1 MNKLISGINSLMQEF
16 GFKTGTDYISSTFG
30 FCWKKSIMIMGLS
43 FGALGAQVESFIGL
57 DPIVYLAFL
66 VLLFLEFRTG
76 IKASIKDNVKIQ
88 SKRIG
93 RVILKMLTYTLIIGI
108 INIFKTKLFIPKIL
122 GFEVNIYSVIYYT
135 VLNLIIFQLLLS
147 VFENLSRLGYKESSK
162 IFLILT
168 KKIDKWFTLDKSEFD
183 KSKSDI
189 DIN

>member
-1 MNKLISGINSLMQEF
+1 MNKLIFSINSFMQEF
-16 GFKTGTDYISSTFG
+16 GFKTGVEYISSTFG
-30 FCWKKSIMIMGLS
+30 FCSKKSIVIAGIS
-43 FGALGAQVESFIGL
+43 FGALGATIESFIGL

-108 INIFKTKLFIPKIL
+108 INIFKTKLFTPNIL
-122 GFEVNIYSVIYYT
+122 GFEINIYSIIYYT

-147 VFENLSRLGYKESSK
+147 VFENLARLGYKESSK
-162 IFLILT
+162 IFSVLT
-168 KKIDKWFTLDKSEFD
+168 KKIDKWFSLE
-183 KSKSDI
+183 KSDFSENKHNNK
-189 DIN
+189 D

>member
-1 MNKLISGINSLMQEF
+1 MQEF
-16 GFKTGTDYISSTFG
+16 GFKTGADYMSSTFG
-30 FCWKKSIMIMGLS
+30 FCWKKSTIIMGLS

-66 VLLFLEFRTG
+66 ILLFLEFRTG

-147 VFENLSRLGYKESSK
+147 VFENLARLGYKESSK
-162 IFLILT
+162 IFSILT
-168 KKIDKWFTLDKSEFD
+168 KKIDKWFSLD
-183 KSKSDI
+183 KSDI
-189 DIN
+189 DKSESDIDIK